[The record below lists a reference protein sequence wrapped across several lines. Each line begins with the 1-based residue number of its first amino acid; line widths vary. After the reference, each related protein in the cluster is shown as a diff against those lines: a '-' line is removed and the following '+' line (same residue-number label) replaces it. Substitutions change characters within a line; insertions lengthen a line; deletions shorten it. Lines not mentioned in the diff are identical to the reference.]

1 MENIIRTADSKG
13 KFGEMRAFL
22 ILWIGQLISTVG
34 SGMTAF
40 ALGVYVYQRTKS
52 ATDFALIF
60 LAGMLPRAIFSPIA
74 GVLTDRIDRR
84 KLMIISDL
92 GALIGSG
99 IAFSIAASAQ
109 LEIWHVYILT
119 AITSAFSALRLP
131 AYTASAGAMVSKK
144 QHGRVGGMIQLSDAI
159 GQVIAPVAAGAL
171 MSSLDLVSILRI
183 DLLTFVVSLFTL
195 FIVTF
200 PALTHEIQTRG
211 SFLAD
216 IRYGWEYLTARPGLL
231 GLLIVF
237 VFGNFFVGNAQALLT
252 PMILGFASTK
262 TLGAIL
268 SAGGIGMV
276 LGGITLSI
284 WGGGRNRIYTILGF
298 YILLGFGIMSAGL
311 FPSPRIVGAAIFLS
325 FFSLPFIIGTTN
337 AILISK
343 VARDVQGRV
352 FSLRI
357 MLVTLSFTLAFSV
370 AGPLADR
377 FFEPLLSSSGALAS
391 SLGMILGTGEGRG
404 IGLMFVFVGIVAMVT
419 AMSGFLSPRLRNV
432 ENELPDAE

>member
-1 MENIIRTADSKG
+1 
-13 KFGEMRAFL
+13 
-22 ILWIGQLISTVG
+22 
-34 SGMTAF
+34 
-40 ALGVYVYQRTKS
+40 
-52 ATDFALIF
+52 
-60 LAGMLPRAIFSPIA
+60 
-74 GVLTDRIDRR
+74 
-84 KLMIISDL
+84 
-92 GALIGSG
+92 
-99 IAFSIAASAQ
+99 
-109 LEIWHVYILT
+109 
-119 AITSAFSALRLP
+119 
-131 AYTASAGAMVSKK
+131 
-144 QHGRVGGMIQLSDAI
+144 
-159 GQVIAPVAAGAL
+159 
-171 MSSLDLVSILRI
+171 
-183 DLLTFVVSLFTL
+183 VV
-195 FIVTF
+195 FI
-200 PALTHEIQTRG
+200 
-211 SFLAD
+211 
-216 IRYGWEYLTARPGLL
+216 
-231 GLLIVF
+231 
-237 VFGNFFVGNAQALLT
+237 FGNFFVGNAQALLT

-419 AMSGFLSPRLRNV
+419 AMSGFLSPGLRNV